1 MPTRRRQ
8 LAEFIVVTAIAL
20 GLLLV
25 SVTTLIGVI
34 TFFFLPIPFIYFAVR
49 NDGRNCVILLLLF
62 ALGGTLLVGPFAGLI
77 GFLLGMVGVVMG
89 VFYQRWKR
97 ALPTVAAGAGAVF
110 LAIVVGLALLTYGLD
125 FNLLTQ
131 LEKTKQEILNGAISF
146 PVPPVMTE
154 EEWKKS
160 VEWEVSLFQMILPT
174 FFFVSSFVFSGMVHW
189 LARITLKLFKEALPA
204 LPPIREWNFPRSLLF
219 YYFVSLLLLLFAES
233 MPGSFWP
240 SAILNVKVMLDIIF
254 TIQGLSFCLLAFYLK
269 KWKILTPALV
279 VSLFI
284 FPFLTYILSLLGI
297 FDLGL
302 NLRKRLETR
311 VKRG

>member
-8 LAEFIVVTAIAL
+8 LTEFILVLAVAL

-25 SVTTLIGVI
+25 SLTTVIGI
-34 TFFFLPIPFIYFAVR
+34 FTFFFLPIPFIFFAAR
-49 NDGRNCVILLLLF
+49 NDRRNRLILLVLF
-62 ALGGTLLVGPFAGLI
+62 ALGGSLLVNPLAGLI
-77 GFLLGMVGVVMG
+77 GFLLGMVGIVMG
-89 VFYQRWKR
+89 AFYQNRKS
-97 ALPTVAAGAGAVF
+97 ALPAVVAGAGTVF
-110 LAIVVGLALLTYGLD
+110 LAILTCLALLTYG
-125 FNLLTQ
+125 FGVNLLAQ
-131 LEKTKQEILNGAISF
+131 LEQAKQDILSGAIAF

-160 VEWEVSLFQMILPT
+160 VEWEVSLFKMILPT
-174 FFFVSSFVFSGMVHW
+174 VFFVSSFVFSGVVHW
-189 LARITLKLFKEALPA
+189 LARISLKLFKEAVPA
-204 LPPIREWNFPRSLLF
+204 LPPIREWSFPRSLLF
-219 YYFVSLLLLLFAES
+219 YYFVSLLLLLFTES
-233 MPGSFWP
+233 LQGSFWA
-240 SAILNVKVMLDIIF
+240 SAILNVKVLLDVIF
-254 TIQGLSFCLLAFYLK
+254 TVQGLSFCLFAFHLK
-269 KWKILTPALV
+269 GWKILTPILV